1 MESLRHSSEVIR
13 FGPFELD
20 KQAGVLRKHG
30 LKIKLQAQP
39 YEVLVALLEN
49 PGSLVTRE
57 DLRRRLWPN
66 DTFVDF
72 EHGMNAALTRLRR
85 ALGDSAERPRYIE
98 TLAKKGYRLIADVER
113 PQSATIKDP
122 SPPAAPIKSQK
133 PLLIAGAL
141 LLSTVLVGPWYF
153 SLEHPVLRRFVRLL
167 LPHFQGSNR
176 IRQFHRTAVMWLSF
190 GMARKKTISISM

>member
-66 DTFVDF
+66 DTSLISST
-72 EHGMNAALTRLRR
+72 GMNAALTRLRR

-122 SPPAAPIKSQK
+122 
-133 PLLIAGAL
+133 
-141 LLSTVLVGPWYF
+141 Y
-153 SLEHPVLRRFVRLL
+153 
-167 LPHFQGSNR
+167 
-176 IRQFHRTAVMWLSF
+176 
-190 GMARKKTISISM
+190 